1 MALNKQITL
10 DNGVVTNYHRI
21 SEVFLRSNDMVVPVE
36 NQFMPLDGTIP
47 EVKTELVPQL
57 TLIVKVASYIS
68 KEIRDTSSQ
77 NYINIIDYGYDI
89 TEEESKGNLRELGYN
104 KLKEEDRFE
113 GATDC

>member
-21 SEVFLRSNDMVVPVE
+21 SEVFLRSSDTTVINELPS
-36 NQFMPLDGTIP
+36 LDGTTTIL
-47 EVKTELVPQL
+47 KDNLVHNL
-57 TLIVKVASYIS
+57 VLVLRVSSYIS
-68 KEIRDTSSQ
+68 KELRDKTS
-77 NYINIIDYGYDI
+77 NNFIDIIDFSYEI
-89 TEEESKGNLRELGYN
+89 TEEESQGNLRELGYN

>member
-21 SEVFLRSNDMVVPVE
+21 SEVFLRSSDTTVINELPS
-36 NQFMPLDGTIP
+36 LDGTTTIL
-47 EVKTELVPQL
+47 KDNLVHNL
-57 TLIVKVASYIS
+57 VLVLRVSSYIS
-68 KEIRDTSSQ
+68 KELRDKTS
-77 NYINIIDYGYDI
+77 NNFIDIIDFGYDI